1 MWVDAQIFESTTEK
15 DRGERSVGDSELK
28 LTKFA
33 KKVIKQGMGDDHTLQ
48 RKESRNAL
56 ERFLQI
62 NVLLLDLK
70 KASHPSFYGDFEK

>member
-1 MWVDAQIFESTTEK
+1 MWVDAQIFESTAER
-15 DRGERSVGDSELK
+15 DRGERSVEDSELK
-28 LTKFA
+28 LSEFA
-33 KKVIKQGMGDDHTLQ
+33 NKVNKRAMGDDRTLQ

-70 KASHPSFYGDFEK
+70 KASRPPPH